1 MLPKLYSKIV
11 LVTILC
17 CLSCVYA
24 NAQFRL
30 TGKVFGSGETKMPLA
45 HVAVMNKTA
54 NDMTYSDDNG
64 AYTITVYA
72 GDTLEFDQ
80 LGYFSYKYFVGKITG
95 PLSKNIILSQKK
107 NVIEGVIVDGRTQ
120 YQRDSLAR
128 EKRYDKALGYEQ
140 TATIM
145 SPVTSL
151 YQQFSKKY
159 KDLRK
164 FQHQYAD
171 MEQQKF
177 IDTKYTYD
185 VVTEITKLTG
195 DSAAYFMNTYPMEYN
210 FARTSGALEIKLW
223 IKHNFKEYISKPI
236 SSTAIQS
243 DSLQLE
249 KK

>member
-1 MLPKLYSKIV
+1 
-11 LVTILC
+11 
-17 CLSCVYA
+17 
-24 NAQFRL
+24 
-30 TGKVFGSGETKMPLA
+30 
-45 HVAVMNKTA
+45 
-54 NDMTYSDDNG
+54 
-64 AYTITVYA
+64 
-72 GDTLEFDQ
+72 
-80 LGYFSYKYFVGKITG
+80 
-95 PLSKNIILSQKK
+95 
-107 NVIEGVIVDGRTQ
+107 
-120 YQRDSLAR
+120 
-128 EKRYDKALGYEQ
+128 
-140 TATIM
+140 M